1 MMNFNCGAWIVFSF
15 IAMML
20 GLRCGSVSYS
30 DSISIVLLT
39 TIATMIHIHVFKDSK
54 KETK

>member
-1 MMNFNCGAWIVFSF
+1 MMKFDCGVWIAFSF
-15 IAMML
+15 IAMMV
-20 GLRCGSVSYS
+20 GLSSGIVSFS

>member
-1 MMNFNCGAWIVFSF
+1 VMNFNCGAWIVFSF